1 MGAAGK
7 KDKNRIKSEEL
18 CDGRLLKVAGA
29 ANTEGEAVST
39 KNTKKEVKRTPLSEI
54 NLHQRV

>member
-29 ANTEGEAVST
+29 ANRGGEAVST
-39 KNTKKEVKRTPLSEI
+39 RNRKKEVK
-54 NLHQRV
+54 